1 MTDKNRRT
9 GLILAVAIALLFTLG
24 WGLKPFE
31 AAGGLDCKGPLQG
44 SAPKEKV
51 RQGFVFGREESVC
64 DQSGG
69 GRLIIAVLG
78 GLTIGSVGV
87 AAVLLP
93 ESRIE
98 RVVFGGED
106 PEELY

>member
-1 MTDKNRRT
+1 MNEKNRTT

-31 AAGGLDCKGPLQG
+31 AAGGLECKGPLQG
-44 SAPKEKV
+44 SEPKEKAT
-51 RQGFVFGREESVC
+51 QGFVFGREESVC
-64 DQSGG
+64 SRSGS

-78 GLTIGSVGV
+78 GVVFAAVGIS
-87 AAVLLP
+87 AVLLP

-98 RVVFGGED
+98 KVVFGGED
-106 PEELY
+106 PEDLF